1 MKMKLKIQ
9 GLDCANCGNKIENE
23 IKKIEGVIDASLSFL
38 TEKAKIEIADDN
50 MANEILAKVNEIAAR
65 IEPGCKLLLR

>member
-9 GLDCANCGNKIENE
+9 GLNCANCGNKIENE

-50 MANEILAKVNEIAAR
+50 MANEILAKVNEIADR
-65 IEPGCKLLLR
+65 IEPGCKLILK